1 MSKILGLDLGTTTL
15 GIAITDENQTF
26 VFGREVYRFK
36 PNNYY
41 AAKNYVLDLVKKEHI
56 LTLILGLPLNMDGT
70 EGERAQSVKRFASDL
85 KNEQENLRI
94 IFQDERLS
102 TVEAHERLAR
112 LGLDNRKIKEKI
124 DMVAAQVILETYLK
138 ARK

>member
-56 LTLILGLPLNMDGT
+56 LTLILRLPLNMDGT